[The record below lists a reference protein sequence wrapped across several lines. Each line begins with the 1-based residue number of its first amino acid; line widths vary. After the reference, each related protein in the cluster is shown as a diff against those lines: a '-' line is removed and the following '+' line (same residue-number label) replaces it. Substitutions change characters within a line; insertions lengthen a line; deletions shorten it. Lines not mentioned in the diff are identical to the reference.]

1 MRLKITLFVL
11 ALMPFIALAQKL
23 NNASSF
29 IDAVTLSEQLNKP
42 ILLIVKSPASASS
55 KMPKKVI
62 NSEKVVDLINANFVV
77 FETDRTDKTVNLLL
91 SRYKITR
98 FPAFLFMH
106 NGEDIFH
113 SDFGYTTNENKYLAM
128 VNKGISLSN
137 DTSLTTLQQDYSADK
152 TDNEKL
158 KKLINARMNKGLT
171 DNAELVQ
178 QFANN
183 LRLGDLNDYQTVLFI
198 LKAGPYADGGAYKLA
213 YTNRKITDSI
223 YRTETPQVRSAI
235 NSAIISNT
243 MNNAIKTKNITQA
256 LAAANISRSISRSD
270 YQRSQRNH
278 ASNMIHYYKSVGD
291 TTSYFNEAGRFYD
304 TFYMKLSADSM
315 QKIEAET
322 KKRSLDSQTK
332 AIQKT
337 TKVISKAQMDSLI
350 KANPTMI
357 TRRDTMRFSTT
368 SSGSTFALGLNNA
381 AWNFYQT
388 GTTNINHLT
397 KAMIWSRRAI
407 ELNANGGYY
416 DTLAHILYRM
426 GYFAEAVKTQEDGIA
441 LAKIQKRSVANMQ
454 EELKKMKS
462 RTL

>member
-1 MRLKITLFVL
+1 MRLKNILFILVIT
-11 ALMPFIALAQKL
+11 PSIALAQKL
-23 NNASSF
+23 NINSF
-29 IDAVTLSEQLNKP
+29 ANAVTRSEQLNKP
-42 ILLIVKSPASASS
+42 LLLIVKSPASASS

-62 NSEKVVDLINANFVV
+62 NSEKVIDLINANFVV
-77 FETDRTDKTVNLLL
+77 FETDRTDKTISAVL

-106 NGEDIFH
+106 NGADMFH
-113 SDFGYTTNENKYLAM
+113 SDFGYTTNENKYIAM
-128 VNKGISLSN
+128 VNSAISLSKGISL
-137 DTSLTTLQQDYSADK
+137 TTLEQDYLSDN
-152 TDNEKL
+152 TNNEKL
-158 KKLINARMNKGLT
+158 KQLITARMNTGLT
-171 DNAELVQ
+171 DNAELIQ

-223 YRTETPQVRSAI
+223 YRTEPAPVRSAI

-243 MNNAIKTKNITQA
+243 MTDAIKTKNISRA
-256 LAAANISRSISRSD
+256 FAAANISRSISRSD
-270 YQRSQRNH
+270 YQRSQRNY

-291 TTSYFNEAGRFYD
+291 TSNYFSEAGRFYD

-315 QKIEAET
+315 QKIEAST
-322 KKRSLDSQTK
+322 KKRSLESQK
-332 AIQKT
+332 ISIQKT
-337 TKVISKAQMDSLI
+337 TKVISKAEMDSLI

-357 TRRDTMRFSTT
+357 KRRDTMRFSTT
-368 SSGSTFALGLNNA
+368 TSGSTFALGLNNA

-426 GYFAEAVKTQEDGIA
+426 GYFAEAVKTQEDGIM
-441 LAKIQKRSVANMQ
+441 LAKIQKRSAVNMQ